1 MKWIF
6 GVAAMAACA
15 NLWASVS
22 PLASPCVLT
31 VGAVVGTH
39 PTLEVAALLEAA
51 PTKDEFQTSEQHAAN
66 VKAFLATLPA
76 QVQGGQL
83 CVSPIADQKFFDYDA
98 DAQVLW
104 ANVEAASGT
113 RIFRTAHG
121 RITVRDVVSDE
132 WDSVISDRVM
142 TNALGVSV
150 DGLHATGKAAS
161 VGFTSEQM
169 DAFHR
174 KLPYHRF
181 KSAYGSKAMSVLM
194 DPNQAR
200 DVKPHAM
207 LVFQYRLRSPYLAQ
221 GTDVHAAMM
230 DSPGSFAIE
239 KSVVLGDLIAVGI
252 VDGRTG
258 EVLAVTRNEADPAL

>member
-1 MKWIF
+1 MKWLALIVL
-6 GVAAMAACA
+6 GVGSAHAAPLPLTQPC
-15 NLWASVS
+15 NLIVGS
-22 PLASPCVLT
+22 T
-31 VGAVVGTH
+31 VGAH
-39 PTLEVAALLEAA
+39 PTRELVELLAHT
-51 PTKDEFQTSEQHAAN
+51 PLKDEFTSTERHDSQLREFIGSLD
-66 VKAFLATLPA
+66 VPGKD
-76 QVQGGQL
+76 GQL
-83 CVSPIADQKFFDYDA
+83 CVSSKGDGALFDYDA
-98 DAQVLW
+98 DSQTLW

-181 KSAYGSKAMSVLM
+181 KSAYGSKAMSMLM

-221 GTDVHAAMM
+221 GTDVHAATM